1 MPDSRCKRDC
11 RDILRAGYGNDCAM
25 AVCHSGR
32 FFLNC
37 TGYAMRILG
46 FILLSVLLPAAKQE
60 DARLTR
66 ERARMVQDQ
75 IVARGISDPG
85 TLRAM
90 GRVPRHLFVP
100 ASYAPDAYS
109 DRPLPI
115 GYSQTISQPFI
126 VAYMTELSKPA
137 KGKRALEIGTGSG
150 YQAAVLAEIIDSV
163 YTIEIVPEL
172 AREATARLKML
183 GYKNIMTRFGD
194 GYRGWPEKA
203 PFDIILVTAAA
214 DHIPEPLKDQLAEGG
229 RLVMPVGDPATV
241 QQLIVLTKR
250 KGKITEQRLEPVRFV
265 PLKRLK

>member
-1 MPDSRCKRDC
+1 
-11 RDILRAGYGNDCAM
+11 
-25 AVCHSGR
+25 
-32 FFLNC
+32 
-37 TGYAMRILG
+37 
-46 FILLSVLLPAAKQE
+46 
-60 DARLTR
+60 
-66 ERARMVQDQ
+66 MVQAQ

-90 GRVPRHLFVP
+90 ERVPRHLFVP
-100 ASYAPDAYS
+100 ASQASDAYS

-126 VAYMTELSKPA
+126 VAYMTELAKPA
-137 KGKRALEIGTGSG
+137 KGKKALEVGTGSG
-150 YQAAVLAEIIDSV
+150 YQAAILAEIIDSV
-163 YTIEIVPEL
+163 YTVEIIPEL

-183 GYKNIMTRFGD
+183 GYDNIVTRYGD

-214 DHIPEPLKDQLAEGG
+214 DHIPEPLKEQLADGG
-229 RLVMPVGDPATV
+229 RLVMPVGNPSTV

-250 KGKITEQRLEPVRFV
+250 KGKITEQHLEPVRFV

>member
-1 MPDSRCKRDC
+1 
-11 RDILRAGYGNDCAM
+11 
-25 AVCHSGR
+25 
-32 FFLNC
+32 
-37 TGYAMRILG
+37 MRLLS
-46 FILLSVLLPAAKQE
+46 FILLSAVLLALKQE
-60 DARLTR
+60 DTRFTR
-66 ERARMVQDQ
+66 ERMRMVQTQ
-75 IVARGISDPG
+75 IVARGITDPG

-100 ASYAPDAYS
+100 AAQAADAYS

-137 KGKRALEIGTGSG
+137 KGKKALEIGTGSG

-183 GYKNIMTRFGD
+183 GYKNIVTRYGD
-194 GYRGWPEKA
+194 GYRGWPERA

-214 DHIPEPLKDQLAEGG
+214 DHIPEPLKEQLADGG
-229 RLVMPVGDPATV
+229 RLVMPVGNPSTV
-241 QQLIVLTKR
+241 QQLIVLTRK